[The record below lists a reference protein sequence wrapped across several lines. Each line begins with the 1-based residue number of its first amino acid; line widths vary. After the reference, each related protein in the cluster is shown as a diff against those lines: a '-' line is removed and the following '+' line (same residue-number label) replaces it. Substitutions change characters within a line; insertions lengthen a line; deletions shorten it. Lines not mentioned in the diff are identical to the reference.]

1 MKMTTKKTLK
11 ELERSE
17 SIERLRTLFAGNDK
31 PLVYTIQRHVSS
43 SGMTRDISLFY
54 ASATGLTNITYSA
67 AMALEWPLSEKS
79 GHRAIRVGGTGMD
92 MGFHLVYTLSN
103 VVYRGDVEGDAG
115 YTLEQEWL

>member
-1 MKMTTKKTLK
+1 MATKKTLK

-17 SIERLRTLFAGNDK
+17 SIERLRTLFAGNER

-43 SGMTRDISLFY
+43 SGMTRDISLVY

-67 AMALEWPLSEKS
+67 AMALGWPLSEKS

-103 VVYRGDVEGDAG
+103 VVYRGDIEGDAG